1 MRTAAAPLLVMAAI
15 GACTAEQSEKHG
27 TALKLHCGP
36 DGALVGVTVNGVRT
50 DRAIT
55 QEVDSFVQTALA
67 GVREPVHVQAS
78 DATPYRCIGAALFTM
93 QHAGIRKIGM
103 VAPRPERNGP

>member
-15 GACTAEQSEKHG
+15 GACTAGQSEEHG
-27 TALKLHCGP
+27 TALKLPCGP

-50 DRAIT
+50 DRATT
-55 QEVDSFVQTALA
+55 QDVDSFVQTAL
-67 GVREPVHVQAS
+67 GGIREPVHVQAS

-93 QHAGIRKIGM
+93 QYVGISKVGM
-103 VAPRPERNGP
+103 VAPRLERNGP